1 MIRREGMVLSP
12 YIALYD
18 IIISKDHELRQLN
31 ELVDFS
37 FVDDMLR
44 DTYTLDNGRPGY
56 RPQVMFKYLMLK
68 RMYELSDR
76 DVVSRAMTDM
86 AFKYF
91 LGIAPEDDVI
101 DPSSLT
107 KFRKLRMKDDAI
119 MDTLIARSVAIA
131 RENGIK
137 LSNTLIVDSTH
148 TEARYGTKSAREYL
162 LEVCKNLRK
171 KVYAI
176 DESYTEMMPRKPD
189 NHQIGIYEEVV
200 RYCQK
205 VLDIVNSDEKLKA
218 YKNISEN
225 INLLQ
230 ETIDDIS
237 EELTISKD
245 PDARVGHKTADTEYF
260 GYKTHIA
267 MTPERIITAA
277 SVTSGEKPDGKEL
290 PELVKKM
297 EENGVKVEN
306 IVGDGA
312 YSEKELIEFAN
323 ENELHLVSKLSKT
336 VTSGN
341 RKNELDDGFTY
352 NKDAQMYVCPA
363 GHMAIRKARM
373 GVKSPDQP
381 QRESYFFD
389 TDKCRIC
396 PLREKCGFK
405 DGQKSKSYNVT
416 VRMSQIHQEHQDKQD
431 TEYYQQLAHERYKI
445 EAKNAELKNEHGYA
459 HTVYTGQHGMTLQAG
474 VSIFVVNLKRIL
486 NLKKSKAEEKA
497 AD

>member
-1 MIRREGMVLSP
+1 MIQRESMILSP

-18 IIISKDHELRQLN
+18 IIIPKDHELRQLN
-31 ELVDFS
+31 DLVDFS
-37 FVDDMLR
+37 FVDEMLR

-107 KFRKLRMKDDAI
+107 KFRKQRLKDDTI
-119 MDTLIARSVAIA
+119 MDTLISKSVAIA
-131 RENGIK
+131 RENDIK

-171 KVYAI
+171 KVYAV
-176 DESYTEMMPRKPD
+176 DESYTEKMPEKPD
-189 NHQIGIYEEVV
+189 NHQIGIYEEVFK
-200 RYCQK
+200 YCQK
-205 VLDIVNSDEKLKA
+205 VLDIVNSDEKLKV

-230 ETIDDIS
+230 ETGDDIN

-267 MTPERIITAA
+267 MTSERIITAA
-277 SVTSGEKPDGKEL
+277 SVTSGEKADGKEL
-290 PELVKKM
+290 PDLVRKM
-297 EENGVKVEN
+297 EENGVPVEN

-312 YSEKELIEFAN
+312 YSERELIEFAN
-323 ENELHLVSKLSKT
+323 QNGLHLVSKLSKT

-341 RKNELDDGFTY
+341 RKNELDNGFTY

-363 GHMAIRKARM
+363 GHMAIRKAQS
-373 GVKSPDQP
+373 GVKSPDKP

-389 TDKCRIC
+389 TEKCRNC
-396 PLREKCGFK
+396 PLKEKCGFK
-405 DGQKSKSYNVT
+405 DGQKSKTYNCT
-416 VRMSQIHQEHQDKQD
+416 VQMNQIHQIIR
-431 TEYYQQLAHERYKI
+431 T
-445 EAKNAELKNEHGYA
+445 N
-459 HTVYTGQHGMTLQAG
+459 
-474 VSIFVVNLKRIL
+474 RIL
-486 NLKKSKAEEKA
+486 SITGSLPMNGIRSKPRMLS
-497 AD
+497 

>member
-1 MIRREGMVLSP
+1 MIQQESLILSP
-12 YIALYD
+12 YLALYD
-18 IIISKDHELRQLN
+18 IVIPKDHLLRQIN

-37 FVDDMLR
+37 FVDEMLR
-44 DTYTLDNGRPGY
+44 ETYTLDNGRPGY

-107 KFRKLRMKDDAI
+107 KFRKLRMKGDTV
-119 MDTLIARSVAIA
+119 MDTLISKSVEIA
-131 RENGIK
+131 LENGIK

-171 KVYAI
+171 KVYSV
-176 DESYTEMMPRKPD
+176 DDSYTEKMPKKPD
-189 NHQIGIYEEVV
+189 NHQIGLYEEVV
-200 RYCQK
+200 KYCQK
-205 VLDIVNSDEKLKA
+205 VLDVVNGDEKLKA

-230 ETIDDIS
+230 ETIDDVS
-237 EELTISKD
+237 EELTISRD

-290 PELVKKM
+290 PDLVRKM
-297 EENGVKVEN
+297 EENGVNVEN

-323 ENELHLVSKLSKT
+323 DNDLNLISKLSKT

-341 RKNELDDGFTY
+341 RKNDLDDGFSY

-363 GHMAIRKARM
+363 GHMAIKKARS
-373 GVKSPDQP
+373 GVNSPDKP

-389 TDKCRIC
+389 TDKCRNC
-396 PLREKCGFK
+396 PLKEKCGFK
-405 DGQKSKSYNVT
+405 DGQKSKTYNVT
-416 VRMSQIHQEHQDKQD
+416 VRMSKLHQDHQDKQN

-445 EAKNAELKNEHGYA
+445 EAKNAELKNEHGYD
-459 HTVYTGQHGMTLQAG
+459 HTVYAGQHGMTLQSG
-474 VSIFVVNLKRIL
+474 VSIFVVNVKRIL
-486 NLKKSKAEEKA
+486 VLKKSNIENN
-497 AD
+497 DVQ

>member
-1 MIRREGMVLSP
+1 MIQRESMILSP

-18 IIISKDHELRQLN
+18 IIIPKDHELRQLN
-31 ELVDFS
+31 DLVDFS
-37 FVDDMLR
+37 FVDEMLR

-68 RMYELSDR
+68 WMYELSYR
-76 DVVSRAMTDM
+76 DVVSSAITDM

-107 KFRKLRMKDDAI
+107 KFRKQWLKDNTI
-119 MDTLIARSVAIA
+119 MDALISKSVAIA
-131 RENGIK
+131 RENDIK

-171 KVYAI
+171 KVYAV
-176 DESYTEMMPRKPD
+176 DESYTEKMPEKPD

-200 RYCQK
+200 KYCQK
-205 VLDIVNSDEKLKA
+205 VLDIVNSDEKLKV

-230 ETIDDIS
+230 ETVDDIN

-277 SVTSGEKPDGKEL
+277 SVTSGEKADGKEL
-290 PELVKKM
+290 PDLVRKM
-297 EENGVKVEN
+297 EENGVPVEN

-312 YSEKELIEFAN
+312 YSERELIEFAN
-323 ENELHLVSKLSKT
+323 QNGLHLVSKLSKT

-341 RKNELDDGFTY
+341 RKNELDNGFTY

-363 GHMAIRKARM
+363 GHMAIRKAQS
-373 GVKSPDQP
+373 GVKSPDKP

-389 TDKCRIC
+389 TEKCRNC
-396 PLREKCGFK
+396 PLKEKCGFK
-405 DGQKSKSYNVT
+405 DGQKSKTYNVT
-416 VRMSQIHQEHQDKQD
+416 VQMSQIHQDHQDKQD
-431 TEYYQQLAHERYKI
+431 TEYYRQLAHERYKI

-486 NLKKSKAEEKA
+486 NLKNAKSEKMA
-497 AD
+497 AK